1 MTALSSLSLCKCC
14 GKAQV
19 LSAKT
24 SLSSFNS
31 RGESGRSSAA
41 TSVTQSPGRGTKS
54 PTSQR
59 SSITDLE
66 LRIDTERTL
75 DLFTMQPRVS
85 GAAQLPQRHG

>member
-1 MTALSSLSLCKCC
+1 M
-14 GKAQV
+14 
-19 LSAKT
+19 
-24 SLSSFNS
+24 
-31 RGESGRSSAA
+31 
-41 TSVTQSPGRGTKS
+41 S

-85 GAAQLPQRHG
+85 VKDR